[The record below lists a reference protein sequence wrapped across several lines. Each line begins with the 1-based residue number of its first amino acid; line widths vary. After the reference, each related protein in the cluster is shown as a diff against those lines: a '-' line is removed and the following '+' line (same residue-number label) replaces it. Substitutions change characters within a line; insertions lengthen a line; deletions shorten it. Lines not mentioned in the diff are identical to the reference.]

1 MRRSFLYIVLS
12 ILSTAGA
19 TAGENYNAGRFHFGL
34 EWGYGQGIYSYS
46 HINIISQEGYRI
58 NETSRGFWRKS
69 NGEILAKIGYDLHE
83 KVNLSL
89 CAGWTGISED
99 CQAYPLLLRIGFAP
113 KGLYNEGFFTF
124 IDGGIGFRA
133 EIEEYSKAVLPILDA
148 GEGYRLW
155 LAPNFFLDFMLS
167 IRTAF
172 DSPLIRNPE
181 GPGIVKKENIRHNV
195 AEFYSVNISIA
206 LSF

>member
-1 MRRSFLYIVLS
+1 MRRLFLYIVLS
-12 ILSTAGA
+12 ILSVTGA
-19 TAGENYNAGRFHFGL
+19 AAGENYNAGRFHFGL

-58 NETSRGFWRKS
+58 NETAQGLWRKS
-69 NGEILAKIGYDLHE
+69 NGEVLAKIGYDLHE
-83 KVNLSL
+83 KVNLSIY
-89 CAGWTGISED
+89 AGWTGISEG
-99 CQAYPLLLRIGFAP
+99 CQAYPVLLRLSFAP
-113 KGLYNEGFFTF
+113 CGLHNEGFFTF

-155 LAPNFFLDFMLS
+155 LTPNFFLDFMLS
-167 IRTAF
+167 IRAAF
-172 DSPLIRNPE
+172 DSPLIRDPE
-181 GPGIVKKENIRHNV
+181 GPGIVKEENIRHNV

>member
-1 MRRSFLYIVLS
+1 MRRLFLYIVLS
-12 ILSTAGA
+12 ILSVTGA
-19 TAGENYNAGRFHFGL
+19 AAGENYNAGRFHFGL

-58 NETSRGFWRKS
+58 NETSQGLWRKS
-69 NGEILAKIGYDLHE
+69 NGEVLAKIGYDLHE
-83 KVNLSL
+83 KVNLSIY
-89 CAGWTGISED
+89 AGWTGISEG
-99 CQAYPLLLRIGFAP
+99 CQAYPVLLRLSFAP
-113 KGLYNEGFFTF
+113 RGLYNEGFFTF
-124 IDGGIGFRA
+124 IDGGAGFRA
-133 EIEEYSKAVLPILDA
+133 KIEEYSKAVLPILDA

-155 LAPNFFLDFMLS
+155 LTPNFFLDFMLS
-167 IRTAF
+167 IRAAF

-181 GPGIVKKENIRHNV
+181 GPGIVKEENIRHNV

>member
-1 MRRSFLYIVLS
+1 MRRLFLYIVLS
-12 ILSTAGA
+12 ILSVTGA
-19 TAGENYNAGRFHFGL
+19 AAGENYNAGRFHFGL

-58 NETSRGFWRKS
+58 NETSQGLWRKS
-69 NGEILAKIGYDLHE
+69 NGEVLAKIGYDLHE
-83 KVNLSL
+83 KVNLSI
-89 CAGWTGISED
+89 CAGWTGISEG
-99 CQAYPLLLRIGFAP
+99 CQAYPVLLRLSFAP
-113 KGLYNEGFFTF
+113 RGLYNEGFFTF
-124 IDGGIGFRA
+124 IDGGAGFRTK
-133 EIEEYSKAVLPILDA
+133 IEEYSRAALPILDG

-155 LAPNFFLDFMLS
+155 LTPNFFLDFMLS
-167 IRTAF
+167 IRAAF

-181 GPGIVKKENIRHNV
+181 GPGIVKEENIRHNV

>member
-19 TAGENYNAGRFHFGL
+19 AAGENYNTGRFHFGL

-69 NGEILAKIGYDLHE
+69 NGEVLAKIGYDLHE

-99 CQAYPLLLRIGFAP
+99 CQAYPLLLRLSFAP

-155 LAPNFFLDFMLS
+155 LAPNFCLDFMLS